1 MVLFG
6 TFSVTNNLFI
16 SADTEDR
23 SVKASDSTINNL
35 TGDQPAIFLDSTY
48 SSDQIKSAFS
58 AKPGQVDTSSAK
70 IKSEVTGEI
79 ESKVVELTN
88 QIDAK
93 YEIQSSAGNQ
103 IKSSVEPFDVV
114 INVFDKNGNR
124 VDTSS
129 AVNSESIKSVADNF
143 EFDASVPQETRDIF
157 IDVYPKLE
165 GVYGPRFG
173 NHKIKIFV
181 KEGLKRS
188 CYAANQIFLQT
199 EHIKYDPVI
208 IHELAHAFHSKM
220 SVSSLWEEGFA
231 TAVSSLIESEF
242 YNKRCVNEGYL
253 ILHTANFPY
262 RTFQDDFIY
271 VEGWYQW
278 GAATF
283 DKLYLE
289 NNDFFKKFNAKL
301 YQLADTERYKS
312 EKYSSIITQVF
323 DKIEGVS
330 SKDWLASSYG
340 LANNSSSDTKGFY
353 VLPFDIYD
361 PVLSNDYY
369 SSLWIYR
376 PDCNEY
382 SCDENV
388 GDYNIE
394 IMNINGKVLTTMPE
408 NGGGGRRP
416 SNSDQSYKD
425 YYGMVKVAIAK
436 KSLPDQKHY
445 AYFGKTNSLGSLNIS
460 GISFKGGEIAEATN
474 LSTGA
479 TASASIKNNMFDM
492 GGPEFLARGRYEV
505 KIYSKKSGCTNNDLS
520 ACKDKLIDT
529 KKINKGDTKGF
540 LIIGSPK
547 ESCSTKIT
555 GLKALNRSFQFST
568 TTNDYCAQTIVLEG
582 GVVRRIF
589 GKIGT
594 HEISE
599 LEKSK
604 KYNFSVY
611 SAFSNADLA
620 SVDKT
625 ITTASYDDFTLLKAE
640 DVGTPGKPGYKRRLT
655 FSSAISKPSVQ
666 LSVFLMREEMGG
678 DGISFKS
685 TISFPKSNILDI
697 APETLY
703 FNADYY
709 IDGIDK
715 TKDSRGNPLYQFD
728 YTKSYFRA
736 SLNQK
741 TKKIPSYSDGKKVI
755 DAGNRYYL
763 WSVSKNFPSRK
774 LFSKRDEIRVF
785 PRYFDSNEICAP
797 DNCPA
802 KLSAVVAPSN
812 VSLLFTKALRLN
824 MSYNVLIP
832 WTVTDENNFVS
843 NYYGEFLTKPKN
855 GTKSPTLVSS
865 VPAANS
871 SVKEIPKQIQLT
883 FNNEINDN
891 LDQIMVCS
899 SECLRR
905 EDLKITRSGK
915 TLTVSFNKEFTVSQ
929 YSNTV
934 YIYFA
939 GVKDAFGNYI
949 SDYELGSLEFLVSPK

>member
-124 VDTSS
+124 VDASS

-181 KEGLKRS
+181 DEDLKRS
-188 CYAANQIFLQT
+188 CYSANQIFLQS

-208 IHELAHAFHSKM
+208 IHELAHAFHSKTM
-220 SVSSLWEEGFA
+220 GYQVWEEGFA
-231 TAVSSLIESEF
+231 TAASALIENSRFNELVVEQGYSILNTSNVPYRSF
-242 YNKRCVNEGYL
+242 NNDFILMEGY
-253 ILHTANFPY
+253 
-262 RTFQDDFIY
+262 
-271 VEGWYQW
+271 YQW

-289 NNDFFKKFNAKL
+289 NNDFFRKFNARY
-301 YQLADTERYKS
+301 YQLVDTERYRTD
-312 EKYSSIITQVF
+312 KYSTIITQIIDQV
-323 DKIEGVS
+323 EGIS
-330 SKDWLASSYG
+330 SKDWVASNYG
-340 LANNSSSDTKGFY
+340 LTSSFVSDTDGFYALPFYSSDP
-353 VLPFDIYD
+353 L
-361 PVLSNDYY
+361 LNNDSYNG
-369 SSLWIYR
+369 LWVYT
-376 PDCNEY
+376 PNCTEY
-382 SCDENV
+382 SCDESAK
-388 GDYNIE
+388 DFNIE
-394 IMNINGKVLTTMPE
+394 ILDINGKKLTEMPE
-408 NGGGGRRP
+408 TNWLRRP

-505 KIYSKKSGCTNNDLS
+505 KIYSKKNGCTNSDLS
-520 ACKDKLIDT
+520 VCKDKLIDT
-529 KKINKGDTKGF
+529 KRLNKGEDRGF
-540 LIIGSPK
+540 VTIGSPK

-568 TTNDYCAQTIVLEG
+568 TTNNYCAQTIVLEG

-589 GKIGT
+589 GKVGT

-611 SAFSNADLA
+611 SAFSNADLV

-625 ITTASYDDFTLLKAE
+625 TTTASYDDFTLLKAQ
-640 DVGTPGKPGYKRRLT
+640 DIGIPGKPGYKRRLT

-666 LSVFLMREEMGG
+666 LSVFLIRREMGG
-678 DGISFKS
+678 DEINFKS
-685 TISFPKSNILDI
+685 TVSFPKSNIIDI
-697 APETLY
+697 APKTLY

-715 TKDSRGNPLYQFD
+715 IKDSHDNPLYKFD
-728 YTKSYFRA
+728 YAKSYFMT
-736 SLNQK
+736 SLNPK

-763 WSVSKNFPSRK
+763 WSVSKNFSSRK

-802 KLSAVVAPSN
+802 KLSAVVAPNN

-899 SECLRR
+899 SECLRG